1 MQWSDIIRIE
11 KQDSFNQGM
20 EQGMEQGQAQARAE
34 MSRITSYLLDQNRLD
49 DLRRANEDDAFRAAI
64 LAEIEAAEQNG
75 SK

>member
-11 KQDSFNQGM
+11 KQDSYN
-20 EQGMEQGQAQARAE
+20 QGMEQGQAQERAE
-34 MSRITSYLLDQNRLD
+34 MSRITSYLLDRNRLD

>member
-20 EQGMEQGQAQARAE
+20 EQGQAQERAE
-34 MSRITSYLLDQNRLD
+34 TSRITSYLLDRNRLD
-49 DLRRANEDDAFRAAI
+49 DLRRVNEDDAFRAAI
-64 LAEIEAAEQNG
+64 LSEIEAAEQNG